1 MSVKQISVFLE
12 NKKGR
17 LAEVTRTLSQEKIN
31 IRALSLADTA
41 DFGVLRIIVDNPD
54 RSLTILKAHGF
65 VAQVTEV
72 IAVEVED
79 RPGGLSRILEVLDQD
94 NVNVEYM
101 YAYVEKS
108 RDNAIVICRIDDRER
123 ALQVLEKNG
132 IATVS
137 AEALEGP
144 VALRLVLDNSDNVC
158 ITCIIIH
165 PSLV

>member
-17 LAEVTRTLSQEKIN
+17 LAEVTQTLAREKVN

-41 DFGVLRIIVDNPD
+41 DFGVLRIIVNNPE
-54 RSLTILKAHGF
+54 RCLAALKAQSF

-79 RPGGLSRILEVLDQD
+79 TPGGLARILEVLDRD

-108 RDNAIVICRIDDRER
+108 RDNAIVICKIDDRER

-132 IATVS
+132 ITTIG
-137 AEALEGP
+137 AEALK
-144 VALRLVLDNSDNVC
+144 AL
-158 ITCIIIH
+158 
-165 PSLV
+165 

>member
-12 NKKGR
+12 NSKGR
-17 LAEVTRTLSQEKIN
+17 LAEVTRTLSHEKIN

-41 DFGVLRIIVDNPD
+41 DFGVLRIIVNNPD
-54 RSLTILKAHGF
+54 RCLAVLKGKGF

-79 RPGGLSRILEVLDQD
+79 KPGGLAHILEVLDQD

-108 RDNAIVICRIDDRER
+108 RDNAVVICKIDDRDR

-132 IATVS
+132 IATIG
-137 AEALEGP
+137 AEGLKAL
-144 VALRLVLDNSDNVC
+144 
-158 ITCIIIH
+158 
-165 PSLV
+165 

>member
-17 LAEVTRTLSQEKIN
+17 LAEVTRTLSHEKIN

-54 RSLTILKAHGF
+54 RSLTVLKKHGF

-108 RDNAIVICRIDDRER
+108 RENAIVICRIDDRER
-123 ALQVLEKNG
+123 ALQILQKND
-132 IATVS
+132 IATLS
-137 AEALEGP
+137 AEALK
-144 VALRLVLDNSDNVC
+144 AL
-158 ITCIIIH
+158 
-165 PSLV
+165 

>member
-17 LAEVTRTLSQEKIN
+17 LAEVTMSLSREKIN

-41 DFGVLRIIVDNPD
+41 DFGVLRIIVDSPD
-54 RSLTILKAHGF
+54 RAVAALKARGF

-79 RPGGLSRILEVLDQD
+79 RPGGLARILEVLDQD

-101 YAYVEKS
+101 YAYVEKTKN
-108 RDNAIVICRIDDRER
+108 NAIVICRIDDRER
-123 ALQVLEKNG
+123 ALQVLEKHG
-132 IATVS
+132 IATLN
-137 AEALEGP
+137 AEALK
-144 VALRLVLDNSDNVC
+144 AL
-158 ITCIIIH
+158 
-165 PSLV
+165 

>member
-12 NKKGR
+12 NAKGR
-17 LAEVTRTLSQEKIN
+17 LAEVTRTLSREKIN

-54 RSLTILKAHGF
+54 RALSILKAHGF

-72 IAVEVED
+72 VAVEVED

-108 RDNAIVICRIDDRER
+108 RENAIVICRIDDRER
-123 ALQVLEKNG
+123 ALQILEKNG
-132 IATVS
+132 IATIS
-137 AEALEGP
+137 AEALK
-144 VALRLVLDNSDNVC
+144 AL
-158 ITCIIIH
+158 
-165 PSLV
+165 

>member
-17 LAEVTRTLSQEKIN
+17 LAEVTRILSQERIN

-41 DFGVLRIIVDNPD
+41 DFGVLRIIVNDPD
-54 RSLTILKAHGF
+54 RCLAVLKAASF

-72 IAVEVED
+72 MAVEVED
-79 RPGGLSRILEVLDQD
+79 KPGGLSRILEVLDGE

-108 RDNAIVICRIDDRER
+108 RENAIVICKINDRSR
-123 ALQVLEKNG
+123 ALDVLAKHG
-132 IATVS
+132 ITTIS
-137 AEALEGP
+137 GEQLKAL
-144 VALRLVLDNSDNVC
+144 
-158 ITCIIIH
+158 
-165 PSLV
+165 

>member
-12 NKKGR
+12 NAKGR
-17 LAEVTRTLSQEKIN
+17 LAEVTRTLSHEKIN
-31 IRALSLADTA
+31 IRALSLADTS

-54 RSLTILKAHGF
+54 RAVSALKARGF

-79 RPGGLSRILEVLDQD
+79 KPGGLAHILEVLDQD

-108 RDNAIVICRIDDRER
+108 RDNAVVICKIDDRER
-123 ALQVLEKNG
+123 ALQVLQKNG
-132 IATVS
+132 IPTIG
-137 AEALEGP
+137 AEGLKAL
-144 VALRLVLDNSDNVC
+144 
-158 ITCIIIH
+158 
-165 PSLV
+165 

>member
-17 LAEVTRTLSQEKIN
+17 LAEVTQTLSREKIN

-41 DFGVLRIIVDNPD
+41 DFGVLRIIVNNPE
-54 RSLTILKAHGF
+54 RCLAVLKANSF

-79 RPGGLSRILEVLDQD
+79 KPGGLARILEVLDQD

-101 YAYVEKS
+101 YAYVEKT
-108 RDNAIVICRIDDRER
+108 RENAIVICKIDDRER

-132 IATVS
+132 IAIVR
-137 AEALEGP
+137 AEELKAL
-144 VALRLVLDNSDNVC
+144 
-158 ITCIIIH
+158 
-165 PSLV
+165 

>member
-17 LAEVTRTLSQEKIN
+17 LAEVTQTLSREKIN

-41 DFGVLRIIVDNPD
+41 DFGVLRIIVNNPE
-54 RSLTILKAHGF
+54 RCLAVLKANSF

-72 IAVEVED
+72 IAIEVED
-79 RPGGLSRILEVLDQD
+79 KPGGLARILEVLDQD

-101 YAYVEKS
+101 YAYVEKT
-108 RDNAIVICRIDDRER
+108 RDNAIVICKIDDRER

-132 IATVS
+132 ISIVR
-137 AEALEGP
+137 AEELKN
-144 VALRLVLDNSDNVC
+144 L
-158 ITCIIIH
+158 
-165 PSLV
+165 

>member
-17 LAEVTRTLSQEKIN
+17 LAEVTKTLFHEKIN

-41 DFGVLRIIVDNPD
+41 DFGVLRIIVDNPE
-54 RSLTILKAHGF
+54 RSLTVLKSHGF

-79 RPGGLSRILEVLDQD
+79 RPGGLSQILEVLDQD

-108 RDNAIVICRIDDRER
+108 RENAIVICRIDDRER
-123 ALQVLEKNG
+123 SLQILEKNG
-132 IATVS
+132 ITTLS
-137 AEALEGP
+137 AEALK
-144 VALRLVLDNSDNVC
+144 AL
-158 ITCIIIH
+158 
-165 PSLV
+165 

>member
-12 NKKGR
+12 NAKGR
-17 LAEVTRTLSQEKIN
+17 LAEVTRTLSHEKIN
-31 IRALSLADTA
+31 IRALALADTS
-41 DFGVLRIIVDNPD
+41 DFGVLRIIVNNPE
-54 RSLTILKAHGF
+54 RCLAVLKAKGF

-79 RPGGLSRILEVLDQD
+79 KPGGLARILEVLDQD

-108 RDNAIVICRIDDRER
+108 RDNAIVICKIDDRER

-132 IATVS
+132 IATIN
-137 AEALEGP
+137 AEGLKAL
-144 VALRLVLDNSDNVC
+144 
-158 ITCIIIH
+158 
-165 PSLV
+165 

>member
-17 LAEVTRTLSQEKIN
+17 LAEVTRSLSHEKIN

-54 RSLTILKAHGF
+54 RTLTILKSRGF

-101 YAYVEKS
+101 YAYVEKT
-108 RDNAIVICRIDDRER
+108 RENAIVICRIDDRER
-123 ALQVLEKNG
+123 ALQILEKNG

-137 AEALEGP
+137 AEALK
-144 VALRLVLDNSDNVC
+144 AL
-158 ITCIIIH
+158 
-165 PSLV
+165 

>member
-17 LAEVTRTLSQEKIN
+17 LAEVTQTLAREKIN

-41 DFGVLRIIVDNPD
+41 DFGVLRIIVNNPE
-54 RSLTILKAHGF
+54 RCLTALKAASF

-79 RPGGLSRILEVLDQD
+79 APGGLARILEVLDRD
-94 NVNVEYM
+94 DVNVEYM

-108 RDNAIVICRIDDRER
+108 RDNAVVICKLDDRER

-132 IATVS
+132 IATLG
-137 AEALEGP
+137 AEALK
-144 VALRLVLDNSDNVC
+144 AL
-158 ITCIIIH
+158 
-165 PSLV
+165 

>member
-17 LAEVTRTLSQEKIN
+17 LAEVTRTLSHEKIN

-54 RSLTILKAHGF
+54 RSLAILKSHGF

-72 IAVEVED
+72 VAVEVED

-108 RDNAIVICRIDDRER
+108 RENAIVICRIDDRER
-123 ALQVLEKNG
+123 ALQILQKNG
-132 IATVS
+132 IATLS
-137 AEALEGP
+137 AEALK
-144 VALRLVLDNSDNVC
+144 AL
-158 ITCIIIH
+158 
-165 PSLV
+165 